1 MAERKKYPYDEKAKE
16 RITRCLK
23 KNYTQLKVNVRKEVK
38 RKYKAYAEFKGV
50 SLSEIII
57 RNLEEMIERDGFVYV
72 DAETDNAESDDV
84 ESKSA
89 ESEESSD
96 AET

>member
-72 DAETDNAESDDV
+72 EPETDADSAESDDV
-84 ESKSA
+84 GSA
-89 ESEESSD
+89 ESGD